1 MMQSRDFYSSL
12 NEVQL
17 NVKEINSLQVELS
30 KKIIASINKN
40 LQNIEVANKKP
51 ELLKASNS
59 ISDSE
64 LNNIEFTKLIDV
76 NKINNLT
83 SIGDKDVLVGNI
95 KINYDGIQF
104 NNNEVINKSK
114 IKKYYFKNAVNNF
127 FSKIKNKISNELLLI
142 FILIFASLVLLSLV
156 IWAK

>member
-1 MMQSRDFYSSL
+1 MQSRDFYSSL

-40 LQNIEVANKKP
+40 LQNIEAANKKP
-51 ELLKASNS
+51 ELLKALNS

-64 LNNIEFTKLIDV
+64 LNNFEFTKLIDV

-95 KINYDGIQF
+95 KVNYDGIQF
-104 NNNEVINKSK
+104 DNNEVINKSK

-142 FILIFASLVLLSLV
+142 FILTFASLVLLSLV

>member
-64 LNNIEFTKLIDV
+64 LNNIEFTKFTDV
-76 NKINNLT
+76 NKNNNLT
-83 SIGDKDVLVGNI
+83 SIGDEDVLIGNI

-104 NNNEVINKSK
+104 NSNEVINKSK
-114 IKKYYFKNAVNNF
+114 IKKYYFKNEVNNF

-142 FILIFASLVLLSLV
+142 FILIFASSVLLSLV
-156 IWAK
+156 IWA

>member
-1 MMQSRDFYSSL
+1 MMGSRDFYSSL

-17 NVKEINSLQVELS
+17 NVKEIKSLQVELS

-40 LQNIEVANKKP
+40 LQNIEADNKKP
-51 ELLKASNS
+51 ELLKALNS

-83 SIGDKDVLVGNI
+83 SIGGKDVLVGNI

-114 IKKYYFKNAVNNF
+114 IKKYFFKNAVNNF

>member
-40 LQNIEVANKKP
+40 LQNIEAANKKP
-51 ELLKASNS
+51 ELLKALNS

-64 LNNIEFTKLIDV
+64 LNNFEFTKLIDV

-95 KINYDGIQF
+95 KVNYDGIQF
-104 NNNEVINKSK
+104 DNNEVINKSK

-142 FILIFASLVLLSLV
+142 FILTFASLVLLSLV

>member
-1 MMQSRDFYSSL
+1 MQSRDFYSSL

-40 LQNIEVANKKP
+40 LQNIEAANKKP
-51 ELLKASNS
+51 ELLKALNS